1 MKHFLY
7 LSMLLVLFSSCS
19 GKKGGKSVFS
29 ATSSGNAYELL
40 VVVDQQLWERPA
52 GRALNDVL
60 KTDVPGLP
68 QSEASFRVMFTDPA
82 YFDATLKLVR
92 NIVEV
97 KVSDIY
103 MQPKMTYE
111 YDVYAN
117 PQAILTIQAPDEK
130 SFGEYVTQHSQTI
143 IDFFNR
149 AEMNR
154 QMRVLEG
161 NYNNFVYTMVKS
173 MFGCEVWVP
182 GALSSH
188 KMGEHFVWAGTN
200 TATGDQNFVV
210 YSFPYTDPKTFT
222 KEFFLHK
229 RDSVMKINIP
239 GAREGMYMATDT
251 MFTNVKPISVQGK
264 YALEARGLWRI
275 KGDFMG
281 GPFVSHMRL
290 DTINQRIVVSEVFVY
305 SPDKMKRNLIR
316 QMEASLYTLRLP
328 RSLDDMKI
336 EIPEVRKEFPKNP
349 DIR

>member
-7 LSMLLVLFSSCS
+7 FSMLLVLLFSSCS
-19 GKKGGKSVFS
+19 GKKGGKSVF
-29 ATSSGNAYELL
+29 ATTSSGNAYELL
-40 VVVDQQLWERPA
+40 VVVDQQMWERPA
-52 GRALNDVL
+52 GRALNDAL

-68 QSEASFRVMFTDPA
+68 QSEASFRVMFTDPD

-92 NIVEV
+92 NIV
-97 KVSDIY
+97 
-103 MQPKMTYE
+103 
-111 YDVYAN
+111 A
-117 PQAILTIQAPDEK
+117 
-130 SFGEYVTQHSQTI
+130 QHAQTI
-143 IDFFNR
+143 VNFFTR

-154 QMRVLEG
+154 QMRVLETS
-161 NYNNFVYTMVKS
+161 YNDYVYTEVKK
-173 MFGCEVWVP
+173 MFDCEVWVP

-188 KMGEHFVWAGTN
+188 KSGDHFFWAGTN
-200 TATGDQNFVV
+200 TATGDQNFVI

-251 MFTNVKPISVQGK
+251 AFTNVEPIAVQNK

-275 KGDFMG
+275 KNDFMG

-316 QMEASLYTLRLP
+316 QMEASLYTVRLP
-328 RSLDDMKI
+328 RAAAQDTVKI
-336 EIPEVRKEFPKNP
+336 GKGNDVNQ
-349 DIR
+349 

>member
-7 LSMLLVLFSSCS
+7 FSMLVVLLFLSCS
-19 GKKGGKSVFS
+19 GKKNGKSMFS
-29 ATSSGNAYELL
+29 STSSGNAYELL
-40 VVVDQQLWERPA
+40 VVIDLQMWERPA

-68 QSEASFRVMFTDPA
+68 QSEASFRVMFTDPSN
-82 YFDATLKLVR
+82 FDATLKLIR
-92 NIVEV
+92 NIVIV
-97 KVSDIY
+97 NVSDIY
-103 MQPKMTYE
+103 TQPKMTYE
-111 YDVYAN
+111 YDVYAY
-117 PQAILTIQAPDEK
+117 PQAILNIQAPDEK
-130 SFGEYVTQHSQTI
+130 SFGEYVIKHREAI
-143 IDFFNR
+143 VNFFTR

-154 QMRVLEG
+154 QIKTLEE
-161 NYNNFVYTMVKS
+161 NYNNYVYTEVQK

-188 KMGEHFVWAGTN
+188 KVGDHFFWAGTN
-200 TATGDQNFVV
+200 TATGDQNFVM

-251 MFTNVKPISVQGK
+251 MFTSVKPIAVQGK

-290 DTINQRIVVSEVFVY
+290 DTVNQQIVVSEAFVY

-316 QMEASLYTLRLP
+316 QMEASLYTVRLP
-328 RSLDDMKI
+328 RAAARDTIKI
-336 EIPEVRKEFPKNP
+336 EIEVEKEN
-349 DIR
+349 DGNQ

>member
-7 LSMLLVLFSSCS
+7 LSIFLVLMLSSCS
-19 GKKGGKSVFS
+19 GKKGSKGVF
-29 ATSSGNAYELL
+29 ATTSSGNAYELL
-40 VVVDQQLWERPA
+40 VVIDQQMWERPA

-60 KTDVPGLP
+60 KADVPGLP
-68 QSEASFRVMFTDPA
+68 QSEPSFRVMFTDPT
-82 YFDATLKLVR
+82 YYDATLKLIR

-103 MQPKMTYE
+103 TQPKMTYE

-117 PQAILTIQAPDEK
+117 PQAVLTIQAPDEK
-130 SFGEYVTQHSQTI
+130 SFGEYVTQHSQAI
-143 IDFFNR
+143 VNFFTR

-154 QMRVLEG
+154 QMRVLE
-161 NYNNFVYTMVKS
+161 NSYNNYVYTEVKN

-182 GALSSH
+182 GGLSSH
-188 KMGEHFVWAGTN
+188 KAGDHFFWAGTN
-200 TATGDQNFVV
+200 TATGDQNFVI

-222 KEFFLHK
+222 KDFFLHK

-239 GAREGMYMATDT
+239 GAREGMYMTTDT
-251 MFTNVKPISVQGK
+251 LFTSVKPIAVQNK

-275 KGDFMG
+275 KNDFMG

-290 DTINQRIVVSEVFVY
+290 DTVNQQVVVSEVFVY

-316 QMEASLYTLRLP
+316 QMEASLYTVRLP
-328 RSLDDMKI
+328 RAAKDTVQI
-336 EIPEVRKEFPKNP
+336 ETK
-349 DIR
+349 D

>member
-7 LSMLLVLFSSCS
+7 LSLFLMLLFSSCS
-19 GKKGGKSVFS
+19 SKKGGKGVF
-29 ATSSGNAYELL
+29 ATTSSGNAYELL
-40 VVVDQQLWERPA
+40 VVVDQDLWQRPA

-60 KTDVPGLP
+60 KSDVPGLP
-68 QSEASFRVMFTDPA
+68 QSEASFRVMFTDPS

-97 KVSDIY
+97 KVSDMY
-103 MQPKMTYE
+103 TQPKMTYE
-111 YDVYAN
+111 YDVYAH

-130 SFGEYVTQHSQTI
+130 SFGEYVTQHTQTI
-143 IDFFNR
+143 VNFFTR

-154 QMRVLEG
+154 QMRVLETS
-161 NYNNFVYTMVKS
+161 YNDYVYTQVKK

-182 GALSSH
+182 GALASH
-188 KMGEHFVWAGTN
+188 KVGDHFLWAGTN
-200 TATGDQNFVV
+200 SATNDQNFVI

-251 MFTNVKPISVQGK
+251 TFTNVNPIAVQDK

-275 KGDFMG
+275 KNDFMG

-290 DTINQRIVVSEVFVY
+290 DTLNQRIVVSEVFVY

-328 RSLDDMKI
+328 YAVKDTVQTAKSVA
-336 EIPEVRKEFPKNP
+336 EEGEN
-349 DIR
+349 

>member
-7 LSMLLVLFSSCS
+7 LGMFLMLLFSSCS
-19 GKKGGKSVFS
+19 GKKSGKGVF
-29 ATSSGNAYELL
+29 ATTSSGNAYELL
-40 VVVDQQLWERPA
+40 VVVDQDLWQRPA

-60 KTDVPGLP
+60 KSDVPGLP
-68 QSEASFRVMFTDPA
+68 QSEASFRVMFTDPD

-97 KVSDIY
+97 KVSDMY
-103 MQPKMTYE
+103 TQPKMTYE
-111 YDVYAN
+111 YDVYAH
-117 PQAILTIQAPDEK
+117 PQAVLNIQAPDEK
-130 SFGEYVTQHSQTI
+130 SFEEYVTRHTQTI
-143 IDFFNR
+143 VNFFTR

-154 QMRVLEG
+154 QIRVLETS
-161 NYNNFVYTMVKS
+161 YNDYVYTQVKKL
-173 MFGCEVWVP
+173 FGCEVWVP
-182 GALSSH
+182 GALASH
-188 KMGEHFVWAGTN
+188 KVGDHFLWVGTN
-200 TATGDQNFVV
+200 SATNDQNFVI

-229 RDSVMKINIP
+229 RDSVMKVNIP

-251 MFTNVKPISVQGK
+251 AFTSVKPIAVQDK

-275 KGDFMG
+275 KNDFMG

-328 RSLDDMKI
+328 YAVKDTVQTAKSVA
-336 EIPEVRKEFPKNP
+336 EEGEN
-349 DIR
+349 

>member
-7 LSMLLVLFSSCS
+7 LGMFLMLLFSSCS
-19 GKKGGKSVFS
+19 GKKGGKSVF
-29 ATSSGNAYELL
+29 ATTSSGNAYELL
-40 VVVDQQLWERPA
+40 VVVDQDLWQRPA

-60 KTDVPGLP
+60 KSDVPGLP

-97 KVSDIY
+97 KVSDMY
-103 MQPKMTYE
+103 TQPKMTYE
-111 YDVYAN
+111 YDVYAH
-117 PQAILTIQAPDEK
+117 PQAVLNIQAPDEK
-130 SFGEYVTQHSQTI
+130 SFEEYVTRHTQTI
-143 IDFFNR
+143 VNFFTR

-154 QMRVLEG
+154 QIRVLETS
-161 NYNNFVYTMVKS
+161 YNDYVYTQVKKL
-173 MFGCEVWVP
+173 FGCEVWVP
-182 GALSSH
+182 GALASH
-188 KMGEHFVWAGTN
+188 KVGDHFLWAGTN
-200 TATGDQNFVV
+200 SATNDQNFVI

-229 RDSVMKINIP
+229 RDSVMKVNIP

-251 MFTNVKPISVQGK
+251 AFTSVKPIAVQDK

-275 KGDFMG
+275 KNDFMG

-328 RSLDDMKI
+328 YAVKDTVQTAKSVA
-336 EIPEVRKEFPKNP
+336 EEGEN
-349 DIR
+349 

>member
-7 LSMLLVLFSSCS
+7 LSMFLVLLFSSCS
-19 GKKGGKSVFS
+19 GKKGGKSVF
-29 ATSSGNAYELL
+29 AVTSSGNAYELL
-40 VVVDQQLWERPA
+40 VVVDRQMWERPA

-60 KTDVPGLP
+60 KSDVPGLP

-103 MQPKMTYE
+103 TQPKMTYE
-111 YDVYAN
+111 HDVYAY

-130 SFGEYVTQHSQTI
+130 TFGEYVTRHSQAI
-143 IDFFNR
+143 IDFFTH

-154 QMRVLEG
+154 QIRTLETS
-161 NYNNFVYTMVKS
+161 YNDYIYTKVKK
-173 MFGCEVWVP
+173 MFDCEVWVP

-188 KMGEHFVWAGTN
+188 KAGDHFFWAGTN
-200 TATGDQNFVV
+200 AATGDQNFVI
-210 YSFPYTDPKTFT
+210 YSFPYTDPNTFT
-222 KEFFLHK
+222 KDFFLHK

-251 MFTNVKPISVQGK
+251 AFTSVKPIAVQNK

-275 KGDFMG
+275 KNDFMG

-290 DTINQRIVVSEVFVY
+290 DTVNQRIVVSEVFVY

-328 RSLDDMKI
+328 YVAGQDTVKI
-336 EIPEVRKEFPKNP
+336 EMGK
-349 DIR
+349 